1 MDLYD
6 KNKSVK
12 EFYNFYLNPQSENEL
27 AEKYIAIIKKEF
39 DVNIPQRSGLKF
51 SVARKAISD
60 FKALSPL
67 PENLANMMMT
77 LPELACKFTY
87 NWGDMSGSFY
97 HSTYNNFKAVLKFI
111 QQNGLFT
118 QFQNRAEQCVK
129 WATPCGY
136 GFADDMEDIYL
147 KFYNN

>member
-118 QFQNRAEQCVK
+118 
-129 WATPCGY
+129 
-136 GFADDMEDIYL
+136 
-147 KFYNN
+147 